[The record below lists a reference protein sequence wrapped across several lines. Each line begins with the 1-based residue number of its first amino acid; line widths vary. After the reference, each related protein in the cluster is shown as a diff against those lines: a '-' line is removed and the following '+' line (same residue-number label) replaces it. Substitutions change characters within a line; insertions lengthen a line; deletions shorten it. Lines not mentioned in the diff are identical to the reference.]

1 MKLGSIFLISAEAG
15 LGQPGSG
22 IPGSGFDIGGIDGDT
37 YPTEWPSCPMD
48 TDRDSFDG
56 GEFPKDFI
64 WSFATAAYQI
74 EGGWDQDGK
83 GENIWDRFSHQNLK
97 PDEYRE
103 VNIFSFILEGL
114 EIVLSR

>member
-1 MKLGSIFLISAEAG
+1 MVIPIQQNGPLVRWTLIETR
-15 LGQPGSG
+15 L
-22 IPGSGFDIGGIDGDT
+22 
-37 YPTEWPSCPMD
+37 M
-48 TDRDSFDG
+48 G

-97 PDEYRE
+97 PDEYKE
-103 VNIFSFILEGL
+103 VKISVIGGERLVRFMIF
-114 EIVLSR
+114 

>member
-15 LGQPGSG
+15 LGQ
-22 IPGSGFDIGGIDGDT
+22 PGSGFDIGGIDGDT

-97 PDEYRE
+97 PDEYKE
-103 VNIFSFILEGL
+103 VKISVIGGERLMGFMIF
-114 EIVLSR
+114 